1 MEAMA
6 EIKNVISTF
15 SHNLERAIQTEV
27 RRQMLEQLDIALK
40 ATPSV
45 PVTVVKLETVKRRGA
60 PIGTKAKPTPCPTC
74 GLMNTARRF
83 RFFCADHRK

>member
-1 MEAMA
+1 MEAMT

-15 SHNLERAIQTEV
+15 SLNLERAIQTEV
-27 RRQMLEQLDIALK
+27 RRQMLEQLDLAMRARP
-40 ATPSV
+40 AT
-45 PVTVVKLETVKRRGA
+45 ETPTKPEAKRRGA
-60 PIGTKAKPTPCPTC
+60 PIGTKAKPKPCPTC